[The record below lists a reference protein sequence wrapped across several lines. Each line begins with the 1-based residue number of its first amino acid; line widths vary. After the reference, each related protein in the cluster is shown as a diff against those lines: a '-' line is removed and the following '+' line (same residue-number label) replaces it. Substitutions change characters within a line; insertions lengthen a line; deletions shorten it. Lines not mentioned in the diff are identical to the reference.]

1 MGAARPGPILK
12 RTGPTPLGPMARF
25 LAWSYY
31 LPNVSVMRKLSECV
45 TRPMNR
51 ALSRPTKWCMRITI
65 YTCFLACGGTWKDAC
80 IYKFIYIYMHLII
93 IIRHI
98 TTKRASNMR
107 MSILEHFRWVWGFKT
122 LPCSSCSLLKM
133 KDRLILQ
140 SPILR
145 STITCDAPSQSLRLH
160 NV

>member
-1 MGAARPGPILK
+1 MAAEAVQAVRK
-12 RTGPTPLGPMARF
+12 CNWPLVA
-25 LAWSYY
+25 L
-31 LPNVSVMRKLSECV
+31 LVVSVMRKLSECV

-98 TTKRASNMR
+98 TTN
-107 MSILEHFRWVWGFKT
+107 G
-122 LPCSSCSLLKM
+122 
-133 KDRLILQ
+133 
-140 SPILR
+140 
-145 STITCDAPSQSLRLH
+145 
-160 NV
+160 NVSYQEAKE